1 MAIVCTTNDV
11 MEYFKDDKPEKR
23 YTILSGEAFNYRLVK
38 LKIKFRNRF
47 RSKTIWV
54 FEPLENNDMSYR
66 SKLSDNDYIA
76 LLRAKGLNK
85 THVEPYIITSRDV
98 SEIRVIKSR
107 NLYSD
112 QAFALKKYFTERRNY
127 ELKHRLYYHA
137 IKNYKMDTF
146 EVESSFIQD
155 YLKATKIDYMR
166 QEVFQ
171 WLETEKKIEN
181 DE

>member
-1 MAIVCTTNDV
+1 MT
-11 MEYFKDDKPEKR
+11 
-23 YTILSGEAFNYRLVK
+23 
-38 LKIKFRNRF
+38 
-47 RSKTIWV
+47 
-54 FEPLENNDMSYR
+54 
-66 SKLSDNDYIA
+66 

-127 ELKHRLYYHA
+127 ELKHRLYRHA
-137 IKNYKMDTF
+137 IRNYKMDTI
-146 EVESSFIQD
+146 EVESLFIQD

-171 WLETEKKIEN
+171 WLETEKKTDY

>member
-1 MAIVCTTNDV
+1 MAIECTTNDV
-11 MEYFKDDKPEKR
+11 RGYFEDDKPDKR

-54 FEPLENNDMSYR
+54 FEPLENTDMSYS
-66 SKLSDNDYIA
+66 SKLDNMCYIT

-127 ELKHRLYYHA
+127 ELKHRLYKHA
-137 IKNYKMDTF
+137 IRNPNRDII
-146 EVESSFIQD
+146 EVESLFIQD

-171 WLETEKKIEN
+171 WLETEKRTDY